1 MKRKGSITLLA
12 AFFLALSSL
21 YSLSYASGASVIG
34 ARAGLASDLIY
45 FVMPDRYKDGD
56 TSNDN
61 GDGFDPT
68 STAFFHGGDLKGLT
82 GTCTAGDDGLA
93 RIKKLGFTAVWL
105 TPLVTQQPSTTHGA
119 GYHGYWGVDFLNVD
133 PHLGTNGDLTNFV
146 ACAKKLKMKVV
157 LDVVTNHTGDIV
169 KYQDQQAY
177 VPAESANAKNPA
189 WLNDLSN
196 YHNVGDMSKC
206 WGDGNC
212 TKIGDFFGL
221 DDLATEKESVWRGWG
236 DVYGKWIKDYGI
248 SGFRVDTARHVDDEF
263 FKNWSPLIQDA
274 AKSIG
279 ISDFTL
285 FGEVWEVNPVE
296 LMSYVRRNK
305 IQTVL
310 DFPFQRTATDFAS
323 GYSDAK
329 VLANLFLSD
338 DLYTSAT
345 SSANDLVTFLGNH
358 DMGRSGYI
366 IETKKEQPANQL
378 VSRTK
383 LANALMYLSR
393 GIPVVYYG
401 DEVGMTGTG
410 AGNDQ
415 LARQDMFPTKI
426 DAWKTEA
433 RIGGKPVGN
442 GNSFVATHSNP
453 IAQYMI
459 TLSQLRSKNP
469 GLANAVMQTR
479 YAKNSVLVLS
489 KKDNKDKREYVVAF
503 NNSTKPQTI
512 QIGTAT
518 SSGGWRVI
526 LGKSTYTTSGSTL
539 KLTVPALD
547 TVVLKANKL
556 IDKTEVKTG
565 KIKVKEDYLTGFFQA
580 VAGVMSNDLL
590 SVEFFYKSS
599 MTPEWSS
606 LGVDTNAP
614 YSVYIDPREHAG
626 ETLEIRA
633 LATNSKGA
641 SFALPS
647 TEITIPAS

>member
-1 MKRKGSITLLA
+1 MKRKSSIALLA
-12 AFFLALSSL
+12 FICLALSSL
-21 YSLSYASGASVIG
+21 YSISSASGVSSESTRIG
-34 ARAGLASDLIY
+34 LDSDLIY

-56 TSNDN
+56 KSNN
-61 GDGFDPT
+61 HGDDYNPT

-82 GTCTAGDDGLA
+82 GSCTTGDDGLA

-105 TPLVTQQPSTTHGA
+105 TPLVTQQPSTPHGA
-119 GYHGYWGVDFLNVD
+119 GHHGYWGVDFLNVD
-133 PHLGTNGDLTNFV
+133 PHLGTNEDLHNFV
-146 ACAKKLKMKVV
+146 ACAKKLKLKVI
-157 LDVVTNHTGDIV
+157 LDVVTNHTGDVI
-169 KYQDQQAY
+169 KYQDRQAY
-177 VPAESANAKNPA
+177 IATGSTNAKNPD
-189 WLNDLSN
+189 WLNNLSN

-263 FKNWSPLIQDA
+263 FKNWSPLVQNA

-279 ISDFTL
+279 ISNFTI

-296 LMSYVRRNK
+296 LMTYVRRNK
-305 IQTVL
+305 IQSVL
-310 DFPFQRTATDFAS
+310 DFPFQRTVTDFAS

-329 VLANLFLSD
+329 VLENLFLSD
-338 DLYTSAT
+338 DLYTSAS

-358 DMGRSGYI
+358 DMGRSGYL
-366 IETKKEQPANQL
+366 IETKMEHPTNQL
-378 VSRTK
+378 LPRTK

-426 DAWKTEA
+426 DVWKTET
-433 RIGGKPVGN
+433 RIGGKPVG
-442 GNSFVATHSNP
+442 GGDSFTATNSNP
-453 IAQYMI
+453 IARYLIM
-459 TLSQLRSKNP
+459 LSQLRSKNP
-469 GLANAVMQTR
+469 GLANAFMQTR

-489 KKDNKDKREYVVAF
+489 KKDSKEKHEYVVAF
-503 NNSTKPQTI
+503 NNSAKSQTV
-512 QIGTAT
+512 QISTAT
-518 SSGGWRVI
+518 SSGGWKVI
-526 LGKSTYTTSGSTL
+526 LGKSTFTSNGSTL
-539 KLTVPALD
+539 RLTVPALD
-547 TVVLKANKL
+547 TVVLKAYKL
-556 IDKTEVKTG
+556 IDKTEVKAG

-580 VAGVMSNDLL
+580 LVGIVSNDLL
-590 SVEFFYKSS
+590 SVEFYYKSAKIL
-599 MTPEWSS
+599 EWTS
-606 LGVDTNAP
+606 LGIDTSAP
-614 YSVYIDPREHAG
+614 YSVFVDPQEHAG
-626 ETLEIRA
+626 EILEIKA
-633 LATNSKGA
+633 IATNSKGA

-647 TEITIPAS
+647 TKITIPAS

>member
-1 MKRKGSITLLA
+1 MKRKSAISLLVST
-12 AFFLALSSL
+12 FLLFSSL
-21 YSLSYASGASVIG
+21 YSISSASGASAQS
-34 ARAGLASDLIY
+34 ARVGLASDLIY

-56 TSNDN
+56 KSNDN
-61 GDGFDPT
+61 GEGFDPT

-82 GTCTAGDDGLA
+82 GTCADGDDGLA

-105 TPLVTQQPSTTHGA
+105 TPLVTQQPSTPHGA

-133 PHLGTNGDLTNFV
+133 PHLGTNEDLTNFV
-146 ACAKKLKMKVV
+146 ACAKKLKMKVI

-177 VPAESANAKNPA
+177 IPAESSNAKNPA
-189 WLNDLSN
+189 WLNDISN

-221 DDLATEKESVWRGWG
+221 DDVATEKESVWRGWG

-263 FKNWSPLIQDA
+263 FKNWSPLVHDA
-274 AKSIG
+274 AESVG
-279 ISDFTL
+279 IPNFTI
-285 FGEVWEVNPVE
+285 FGEVWELNPVE
-296 LMSYVRRNK
+296 LMNYVRRNK

-329 VLANLFLSD
+329 VLENLFLSD
-338 DLYTSAT
+338 DLYISAT
-345 SSANDLVTFLGNH
+345 SSAGDLVTFLGNH
-358 DMGRSGYI
+358 DMGRSGYM

-378 VSRTK
+378 LPRTK

-426 DAWKTEA
+426 DAWKTET

-442 GNSFVATHSNP
+442 GDSFTATKSSP
-453 IAQYMI
+453 IAQYLV
-459 TLSQLRSKNP
+459 TLAQLRSKNP
-469 GLANAVMQTR
+469 GLANAFMQTR
-479 YAKNSVLVLS
+479 YAKNSILVLS
-489 KKDNKDKREYVVAF
+489 KKDPKEKREYVVAF
-503 NNSTKPQTI
+503 NNSAKPQII
-512 QIGTAT
+512 QVNTAT
-518 SSGGWRVI
+518 SSGGWKAI
-526 LGKSTYTTSGSTL
+526 LGKTTFTTTGSVVRM
-539 KLTVPALD
+539 TVPALE

-556 IDKTEVKTG
+556 IDKTDVKVG

-580 VAGVMSNDLL
+580 SAGFVTSDLL
-590 SVEFFYKSS
+590 SVELFFKSAG
-599 MTPEWSS
+599 TPDWSS

-614 YSVYIDPREHAG
+614 YSVFIDPLEHAG
-626 ETLEIRA
+626 ETLEIKA
-633 LATNSKGA
+633 VATNSKGA

-647 TEITIPAS
+647 TKITIPAS

>member
-1 MKRKGSITLLA
+1 MKRKGPLALLVA
-12 AFFLALSSL
+12 LFLTLSSL
-21 YSLSYASGASVIG
+21 YSLSSAAGANVTNT
-34 ARAGLASDLIY
+34 RVGLASELIY

-56 TSNDN
+56 MSNDN

-82 GTCTAGDDGLA
+82 GSCAAGDDGLV

-105 TPLVTQQPSTTHGA
+105 TPLVTQQPSTPYGA

-133 PHLGTNGDLTNFV
+133 PHLGTNEDLHNFA
-146 ACAKKLKMKVV
+146 ACAKKLNLKVI
-157 LDVVTNHTGDIV
+157 LDVVTNHTGDII

-177 VPAESANAKNPA
+177 LPSESTNAKSPA
-189 WLNDLSN
+189 WLNDLLN
-196 YHNVGDMSKC
+196 YHNVGDMSNC

-236 DVYGKWIKDYGI
+236 DVYGRWIKDYGI

-263 FKNWSPLIQDA
+263 FKNWSPLVDEA

-279 ISDFTL
+279 ISNFTI
-285 FGEVWEVNPVE
+285 FGEAWEVNPVE

-329 VLANLFLSD
+329 VLENLFLSD
-338 DLYTSAT
+338 DLYTSAI
-345 SSANDLVTFLGNH
+345 SSASDLVTFLGNH

-378 VSRTK
+378 LPRTK

-415 LARQDMFPTKI
+415 LARQDMFPTQI
-426 DAWKTEA
+426 DVWKTET

-442 GNSFVATHSNP
+442 GNSFTATNSNP
-453 IAQYMI
+453 IAQYLM

-469 GLANAVMQTR
+469 GLTNAFMQTR

-489 KKDNKDKREYVVAF
+489 KKDSKEKREYVVAF
-503 NNSTKPQTI
+503 NNSAKPQTI
-512 QIGTAT
+512 QVSTAT
-518 SSGGWRVI
+518 SGGWKAI
-526 LGKSTYTTSGSTL
+526 LGKTTFTTRGSIL

-547 TVVLKANKL
+547 TVVLRANKL
-556 IDKTEVKTG
+556 IDRTEVKVG
-565 KIKVKEDYLTGFFQA
+565 KIKVKEDYLTGFYQA
-580 VAGVMSNDLL
+580 LAGIVSIDLL
-590 SVEFFYKSS
+590 AVEFYYKSAKS
-599 MTPEWSS
+599 AEWTS

-614 YSVYIDPREHAG
+614 YSVYIDPREHSS
-626 ETLEIRA
+626 ESLEIKA

-641 SFALPS
+641 SFGLPS
-647 TEITIPAS
+647 TKITIPAS

>member
-1 MKRKGSITLLA
+1 MKRKSSLSILVATL
-12 AFFLALSSL
+12 LALSSL
-21 YSLSYASGASVIG
+21 YSISAASGASSKSTRV
-34 ARAGLASDLIY
+34 GLASDLIY

-56 TSNDN
+56 ASNDN
-61 GDGFDPT
+61 GAGFDPT

-82 GTCTAGDDGLA
+82 GTCTAGDDGLV

-105 TPLVTQQPSTTHGA
+105 TPLVTQQPSTPHGA

-133 PHLGTNGDLTNFV
+133 PHLGTNEDLGNFV
-146 ACAKKLKMKVV
+146 ACAKKLKLKIV

-177 VPAESANAKNPA
+177 VPVESTNAKNPV
-189 WLNDLSN
+189 WLNELSS
-196 YHNVGDMSKC
+196 YHNFGDMSKC

-263 FKNWSPLIQDA
+263 FKNWSPLVQDA
-274 AKSIG
+274 AKSVG
-279 ISDFTL
+279 ISNFTV

-296 LMSYVRRNK
+296 LMNYVRRNK

-329 VLANLFLSD
+329 VLENLFLSD
-338 DLYTSAT
+338 DLYTSAN

-358 DMGRSGYI
+358 DMGRSGYV

-378 VSRTK
+378 LPRTK

-426 DAWKTEA
+426 DAWKTET

-442 GNSFVATHSNP
+442 GNSFTATNSNP
-453 IAQYMI
+453 IAQYLT
-459 TLSQLRSKNP
+459 TLSKLRSNNP

-489 KKDNKDKREYVVAF
+489 KKESKEKREYIVAF

-512 QIGTAT
+512 QISTAT
-518 SSGGWRVI
+518 SSGGWKVI
-526 LGKSTYTTSGSTL
+526 LGKTTFASSGSTL

-556 IDKTEVKTG
+556 IDRTEVKVG

-580 VAGVMSNDLL
+580 LAGIVTTDLL

-614 YSVYIDPREHAG
+614 YSVFVDPQEHAG
-626 ETLEIRA
+626 ETLEIKA
-633 LATNSKGA
+633 VATNSKGA
-641 SFALPS
+641 SFELSS
-647 TEITIPAS
+647 TEISIPAS

>member
-1 MKRKGSITLLA
+1 MKRKSSVALLISI
-12 AFFLALSSL
+12 FLALSSL
-21 YSLSYASGASVIG
+21 YSLSSASGAGSKETRV
-34 ARAGLASDLIY
+34 GLASDLIY
-45 FVMPDRYKDGD
+45 FVFPDRYK
-56 TSNDN
+56 N
-61 GDGFDPT
+61 GDPSNNQSEGFDPT

-82 GTCTAGDDGLA
+82 GTCTPGDDGLA
-93 RIKKLGFTAVWL
+93 RIKRLGFTAIWL
-105 TPLVTQQPSTTHGA
+105 TPVVTQQPSTPHGA

-133 PHLGTNGDLTNFV
+133 PHLGTNEDLQNLV
-146 ACAKKLKMKVV
+146 ACAKKLKLKIV
-157 LDVVTNHTGDIV
+157 LDVVTNHTGDVI
-169 KYQDQQAY
+169 KYQDKEAY
-177 VPAESANAKNPA
+177 IPAESTNAKNPA

-196 YHNVGDMSKC
+196 YHNVGDMGKC

-236 DVYGKWIKDYGI
+236 EVYGKWIKDYGI
-248 SGFRVDTARHVDDEF
+248 SAFRVDTARHVDDEF
-263 FKNWSPLIQDA
+263 FKNWTPLLQDA
-274 AKSIG
+274 AKSAG
-279 ISDFTL
+279 ISNFTV

-296 LMSYVRRNK
+296 LMNYVRRNK

-329 VLANLFLSD
+329 VLGNLFQSD

-345 SSANDLVTFLGNH
+345 SSASDLVTFLGNH

-378 VSRTK
+378 LPRTK

-401 DEVGMTGTG
+401 DEVGMTGSG

-426 DAWKTEA
+426 DAWKTET

-442 GNSFVATHSNP
+442 GNSFTATNSNP
-453 IAQYMI
+453 IAQYLI
-459 TLSQLRSKNP
+459 TLSKLRSKNP

-489 KKDNKDKREYVVAF
+489 KKESNEKREYVVAF

-512 QIGTAT
+512 QINTAT

-526 LGKSTYTTSGSTL
+526 LGKSTITTNGSTV

-547 TVVLKANKL
+547 TVVLKASKL
-556 IDKTEVKTG
+556 IDRTQAKVG
-565 KIKVKEDYLTGFFQA
+565 KITVKEDYLTGFFHA
-580 VAGVMSNDLL
+580 VAGVVTSDLL
-590 SVEFFYKSS
+590 SMEFFYKSTVS
-599 MTPEWSS
+599 PEWSS
-606 LGVDTNAP
+606 MGIDTSAP
-614 YSVYIDPREHAG
+614 YSVYVDPQEHAG
-626 ETLEIRA
+626 ETLEMKAVAI
-633 LATNSKGA
+633 NSKGEQ
-641 SFALPS
+641 FALPS